1 MKSNKLKMQTY
12 LNPVMLAY
20 GVIIIVVKIIC
31 FAGNTLVTVLENGKE
46 VEKEIKDVKKD
57 EMVLVH
63 NGKEKRYAKV
73 EDNKMT
79 EGDFE
84 FYIVK
89 AKDLKD
95 PTKTKE
101 VTITPEHIMITFD
114 EKKEIKL
121 LPAKD
126 LKGNEIIDTEDGFHQ
141 IYEISKTKLK
151 NKYMLSVKGGVVFAN
166 GIFISTICSGDNA
179 RDLKPTLEEWKKY
192 QSE

>member
-1 MKSNKLKMQTY
+1 MQTY
-12 LNPVMLAY
+12 LNPVLLAY
-20 GVIIIVVKIIC
+20 GTIIIIIKIIC
-31 FAGNTLVTVLENGKE
+31 FAGNTLVKVLENGKE

-73 EDNKMT
+73 IDNKTT

-89 AKDLKD
+89 AKHLKD
-95 PTKTKE
+95 PSKTKE

>member
-1 MKSNKLKMQTY
+1 MQSY
-12 LNPVMLAY
+12 LNPVALSY
-20 GVIIIVVKIIC
+20 GVIIIIIKFIC
-31 FAGNTLVTVLENGKE
+31 FAGNTLVKVLKDDKI

-63 NGKEKRYAKV
+63 NGIEKRYAKV
-73 EDNKMT
+73 LDNKT
-79 EGDFE
+79 KEGEFE

-95 PTKTKE
+95 PSKTKE

-121 LPAKD
+121 MAAKD
-126 LKGNEIIDTEDGFHQ
+126 LKGDEIIDTEEGFHQ
-141 IYEISKTKLK
+141 IYEINKTKLN
-151 NKYMLSVKGGVVFAN
+151 NKYMLSVKGGCVFAN

-179 RDLKPTLEEWKKY
+179 RDLKLTLEEWKKL

>member
-1 MKSNKLKMQTY
+1 MQTY
-12 LNPVMLAY
+12 LVPGFILY
-20 GVIIIVVKIIC
+20 FPLFFILRC
-31 FAGNTLVTVLENGKE
+31 FTGNTLVKVLENGKE

-84 FYIVK
+84 FYVVK
-89 AKDLKD
+89 VKDLKD
-95 PTKTKE
+95 PSKTKE

>member
-1 MKSNKLKMQTY
+1 MQSY
-12 LNPVMLAY
+12 RHPVLVAY
-20 GVIIIVVKIIC
+20 GTIIIIIKIIC
-31 FAGNTLVTVLENGKE
+31 FAGNTLVKVLENGKE

-73 EDNKMT
+73 MDNKTT

-114 EKKEIKL
+114 DKKEIKL

-141 IYEISKTKLK
+141 IYEISKTTLK

>member
-1 MKSNKLKMQTY
+1 MQTY

-73 EDNKMT
+73 IDNKTT

-89 AKDLKD
+89 AKHLKD
-95 PTKTKE
+95 P
-101 VTITPEHIMITFD
+101 
-114 EKKEIKL
+114 
-121 LPAKD
+121 
-126 LKGNEIIDTEDGFHQ
+126 
-141 IYEISKTKLK
+141 SKTK
-151 NKYMLSVKGGVVFAN
+151 
-166 GIFISTICSGDNA
+166 
-179 RDLKPTLEEWKKY
+179 
-192 QSE
+192 